1 MNTISYLEAV
11 NRVAPMRV
19 LCNNIVD
26 VDQSI
31 YDNLMNVW
39 SYTNPDDDEEENLPE
54 IYQWFL
60 TNADENDVKYAQM
73 HYPEVIFV
81 YSDVLDLYVLAV
93 QHYGT
98 SWDSVKIDEK

>member
-1 MNTISYLEAV
+1 MNTISYLAAV
-11 NRVAPMRV
+11 NRVATMRV

-39 SYTNPDDDEEENLPE
+39 SYTNPDEEENFPE

-60 TNADENDVKYAQM
+60 TNATEEDVKYAQM

-98 SWDSVKIDEK
+98 SWESVKIDEK

>member
-39 SYTNPDDDEEENLPE
+39 SYTNPDDDEEENYPE

-60 TNADENDVKYAQM
+60 TNATEDDVKYAQM

-98 SWDSVKIDEK
+98 SWDYVKIDEK